1 MTRGKKLRRT
11 FFCQLE
17 KSFAKLQVYQWNFA
31 LRHRKNA
38 GRGFV
43 FKESGN
49 GAQTMVSSSA
59 GQGMASPPA
68 SGHLIRKHPSAIGFS
83 IKLNKGMMKKIL
95 SAEDKIRILV
105 GSEGSGD
112 PKLYQVFTRCP
123 SHHDDFIEEPI

>member
-1 MTRGKKLRRT
+1 
-11 FFCQLE
+11 
-17 KSFAKLQVYQWNFA
+17 
-31 LRHRKNA
+31 
-38 GRGFV
+38 
-43 FKESGN
+43 
-49 GAQTMVSSSA
+49 MVSSSA

-105 GSEGSGD
+105 GSEGSGMLTVGEEKYLFTNLIQD